1 MPRSLRLV
9 INLEGMTVL
18 NAELKSANSNCA
30 YVSLLSRC
38 VSTEYSAV
46 EMASSMLLLLQ

>member
-1 MPRSLRLV
+1 VPRSLSLV

-18 NAELKSANSNCA
+18 NAELKAANSNRA

-38 VSTEYSAV
+38 VSTEFSAV
-46 EMASSMLLLLQ
+46 ETVSSMHLLLW